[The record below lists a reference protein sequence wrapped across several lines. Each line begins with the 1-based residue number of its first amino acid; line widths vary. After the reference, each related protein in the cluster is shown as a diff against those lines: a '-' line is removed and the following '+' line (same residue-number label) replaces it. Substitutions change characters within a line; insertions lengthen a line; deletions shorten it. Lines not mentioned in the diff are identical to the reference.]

1 MENDTI
7 RNIFKKEIE
16 FKFKLEDLFAIQF
29 DYDDYSDSGYTY
41 IEELKEQIKKETL
54 ATISDHIFN
63 ELKSDIKE
71 IKEIIHDEVRK
82 YRKNGEIIIKDEA
95 EKTLTFN
102 LNNLKNEISKE
113 MKEKLIE
120 EVREDWSIQRK
131 GKELKN
137 EILKSLGFEEE

>member
-1 MENDTI
+1 MENNTI

-16 FKFKLEDLFAIQF
+16 FKFKLEDLFSIQF

-63 ELKSDIKE
+63 ELKSDIEK

-120 EVREDWSIQRK
+120 EVRKDWSIQIK

>member
-1 MENDTI
+1 M
-7 RNIFKKEIE
+7 
-16 FKFKLEDLFAIQF
+16 
-29 DYDDYSDSGYTY
+29 
-41 IEELKEQIKKETL
+41 
-54 ATISDHIFN
+54 
-63 ELKSDIKE
+63 KSDIEK

-120 EVREDWSIQRK
+120 EVRKDWSIQRK